1 MVISATSQAHWKFPI
16 KSIFFNYEFAL
27 HNFSDHIAHFL
38 PITII
43 QNKFIKWLL
52 FYLSTAL
59 NNLLLHSNTEDISL
73 PHLHTELISN

>member
-16 KSIFFNYEFAL
+16 KSIFCNYEIDL
-27 HNFSDHIAHFL
+27 HNFSDPIAHFL
-38 PITII
+38 PKTII

-59 NNLLLHSNTEDISL
+59 NNFLLHSNTEDISSS
-73 PHLHTELISN
+73 LIYTLN